1 MSRYLDT
8 EKANISLKINNQFE
22 VLAKCDFLFYESKDL
37 EIVNYDT
44 VKGIPEDDDRI
55 ELLRLLEI
63 ETSQPDLESIE
74 KQLIEETQPDKEYLP
89 IDVSE
94 RVRKDVF
101 WNGNII
107 CDYGG
112 CNIGWKSIVDLL

>member
-1 MSRYLDT
+1 M
-8 EKANISLKINNQFE
+8 
-22 VLAKCDFLFYESKDL
+22 
-37 EIVNYDT
+37 
-44 VKGIPEDDDRI
+44 
-55 ELLRLLEI
+55 LRLLEI

-74 KQLIEETQPDKEYLP
+74 KQLIEETQYLP

>member
-1 MSRYLDT
+1 M
-8 EKANISLKINNQFE
+8 
-22 VLAKCDFLFYESKDL
+22 
-37 EIVNYDT
+37 
-44 VKGIPEDDDRI
+44 
-55 ELLRLLEI
+55 LRLLEI

-112 CNIGWKSIVDLL
+112 CNIGWKSIKKRGIFMLFNYIPWIYKVIIEILNTIDIISIRPTIQ

>member
-1 MSRYLDT
+1 M
-8 EKANISLKINNQFE
+8 
-22 VLAKCDFLFYESKDL
+22 
-37 EIVNYDT
+37 
-44 VKGIPEDDDRI
+44 
-55 ELLRLLEI
+55 LRLLEI

-112 CNIGWKSIVDLL
+112 CNIGWKVLWTCYKEEGDFYVIQLYSLDI

>member
-1 MSRYLDT
+1 M
-8 EKANISLKINNQFE
+8 
-22 VLAKCDFLFYESKDL
+22 
-37 EIVNYDT
+37 
-44 VKGIPEDDDRI
+44 
-55 ELLRLLEI
+55 LRLLEI

-89 IDVSE
+89 IDASE
-94 RVRKDVF
+94 RVGKDVF

>member
-1 MSRYLDT
+1 
-8 EKANISLKINNQFE
+8 
-22 VLAKCDFLFYESKDL
+22 
-37 EIVNYDT
+37 
-44 VKGIPEDDDRI
+44 
-55 ELLRLLEI
+55 LLRLLEI

-89 IDVSE
+89 IDASE

>member
-1 MSRYLDT
+1 M
-8 EKANISLKINNQFE
+8 
-22 VLAKCDFLFYESKDL
+22 
-37 EIVNYDT
+37 
-44 VKGIPEDDDRI
+44 
-55 ELLRLLEI
+55 LRLLEI

-74 KQLIEETQPDKEYLP
+74 KQLIEETQQDKEYLP
-89 IDVSE
+89 IDSSE

>member
-1 MSRYLDT
+1 M
-8 EKANISLKINNQFE
+8 
-22 VLAKCDFLFYESKDL
+22 
-37 EIVNYDT
+37 
-44 VKGIPEDDDRI
+44 
-55 ELLRLLEI
+55 LRLLEI

-112 CNIGWKSIVDLL
+112 CNIGWKSICLLYTSPSPRD

>member
-1 MSRYLDT
+1 M
-8 EKANISLKINNQFE
+8 
-22 VLAKCDFLFYESKDL
+22 
-37 EIVNYDT
+37 
-44 VKGIPEDDDRI
+44 
-55 ELLRLLEI
+55 LRLLEI

-112 CNIGWKSIVDLL
+112 CNIGWKSIVDHSLPLIWPHPETNGYDWHASPK